1 MKKIAI
7 VPAYNEEASLPAV
20 LRALRAEAADFDVVV
35 INDGSTDGTS
45 AAARAFAGVKVV
57 DLPENIGIGGAVQT
71 GFLFARAGGYDLAV
85 QVDGDGQHR
94 PSEIAKIA
102 APVLSGATD
111 AAIGSRFVL
120 ARGYKPWA
128 STAEVD
134 PRAKPG
140 APAAVE
146 KAMFRGSP
154 FRRAGIRIFQG
165 LNALLLG
172 ERITDS
178 TSGFRAFN
186 RRAIEVLS
194 VTYPDDY
201 PEPEA
206 IYILK
211 KKGLRIVE
219 VPVEMAGRAAGRSSI
234 GFWHSLYY
242 MVKVCL
248 AIFVLLL
255 RRDERAG

>member
-7 VPAYNEEASLPAV
+7 VPAFNEEASLPAV
-20 LRALRAEAADFDVVV
+20 LRSLRAEAADFDIVVV
-35 INDGSTDGTS
+35 NDGSTDGTS

-57 DLPENIGIGGAVQT
+57 DLPQNIGIGGAVQT

-102 APVLSGATD
+102 APVLSGAAD
-111 AAIGSRFVL
+111 AAIGSRFVQ
-120 ARGYKPWA
+120 
-128 STAEVD
+128 
-134 PRAKPG
+134 
-140 APAAVE
+140 
-146 KAMFRGSP
+146 KATFRGNP
-154 FRRAGIRIFQG
+154 FRRAGIRIFQA

-211 KKGLRIVE
+211 RKGLRIVE

-242 MVKVCL
+242 MIKVCL

-255 RRDERAG
+255 RRDDRAG

>member
-7 VPAYNEEASLPAV
+7 VPAYNEEASLPGV

-45 AAARAFAGVKVV
+45 AAARAFAGVRVV

-102 APVLSGATD
+102 APVLSGAAD
-111 AAIGSRFVL
+111 AAIGSRFIL
-120 ARGYKPWA
+120 TRGIRPRA
-128 STAEVD
+128 ITAEAD
-134 PRAKPG
+134 PRSKPG
-140 APAAVE
+140 APAAE
-146 KAMFRGSP
+146 TGFRGSP
-154 FRRAGIRIFQG
+154 FRRAGIRIFQA
-165 LNALLLG
+165 LNFLLLG

-211 KKGLRIVE
+211 RKGLRIVE

-255 RRDERAG
+255 RRDDRAG

>member
-1 MKKIAI
+1 MDKIAI
-7 VPAYNEEASLPAV
+7 VPAYNEEKALPAV
-20 LRALRAEAADFDVVV
+20 LRALRADAPDFDVVV
-35 INDGSTDGTS
+35 VNDGSTDGTS
-45 AAARAFAGVKVV
+45 AAARSVPGVWVI

-71 GFLFARAGGYDLAV
+71 GFIYARDGGYGLAV
-85 QVDGDGQHR
+85 QVDGDGQHV
-94 PSEIAKIA
+94 PAEIAKIA
-102 APVLSGATD
+102 APVLAGTAD
-111 AAIGSRFVL
+111 AAIGSRFL
-120 ARGYKPWA
+120 G
-128 STAEVD
+128 
-134 PRAKPG
+134 KPG
-140 APAAVE
+140 EAAF
-146 KAMFRGSP
+146 KGSP
-154 FRRAGIRIFQG
+154 FRRAGIRVFQG

-206 IYILK
+206 VYILRK
-211 KKGLRIVE
+211 RGLRIVE
-219 VPVEMAGRAAGRSSI
+219 VPVAMAGRAAGRSSI
-234 GFWHSLYY
+234 TFWHSLYY

-255 RRDERAG
+255 RREDRVD

>member
-20 LRALRAEAADFDVVV
+20 LRSLRAEAADFDVVV
-35 INDGSTDGTS
+35 VNDGSTDGTS

-94 PSEIAKIA
+94 PAEIAKIA
-102 APVLSGATD
+102 APVLSGDAD
-111 AAIGSRFVL
+111 AAIGSRFI
-120 ARGYKPWA
+120 
-128 STAEVD
+128 
-134 PRAKPG
+134 AKPT
-140 APAAVE
+140 
-146 KAMFRGSP
+146 FRGSP
-154 FRRAGIRIFQG
+154 FRRAGIRLFQA

-211 KKGLRIVE
+211 RKGLRIVE
-219 VPVEMAGRAAGRSSI
+219 VPVEMADRAAGRSSI

-255 RRDERAG
+255 RRDDRAG

>member
-20 LRALRAEAADFDVVV
+20 LRSLRADAAEFDIVVV
-35 INDGSTDGTS
+35 NDGSTDGTS
-45 AAARAFAGVKVV
+45 AAARTFAGVKVV

-102 APVLSGATD
+102 APVLSGDAD
-111 AAIGSRFVL
+111 AAIGSRFIV
-120 ARGYKPWA
+120 KP
-128 STAEVD
+128 T
-134 PRAKPG
+134 
-140 APAAVE
+140 
-146 KAMFRGSP
+146 FRGSP
-154 FRRAGIRIFQG
+154 FRRAGIRIFQA
-165 LNALLLG
+165 LNRLLLG

-211 KKGLRIVE
+211 RKGLRIVE

-255 RRDERAG
+255 RRDDRAG